1 VYINEEEIYN
11 VMEKIRLDKILS
23 KSGFGSRTDS
33 KKLIR
38 AGRVTIDGKKALS
51 SSEKAF
57 PESVMVDGKKVEY
70 KEFVYIIL
78 NKPAGVIS
86 ATEDKKKETVL
97 DLLPE
102 HYKTYELF
110 PVGRLDIDTEGFL
123 LITNDGPLAH
133 NLLSPNKHCPKTYYV
148 ETERKPSEKDM
159 QKLRDGVYIGEGITT
174 SPAEAEFHEKGIL
187 LTIYEGKFHQVKRML
202 EAVDNKVTYLKRVA
216 MGNMKLPENLST
228 GEFIEVDLLFV
239 QNA

>member
-1 VYINEEEIYN
+1 
-11 VMEKIRLDKILS
+11 MEKVRIDKILS

-33 KKLIR
+33 KKIIKS
-38 AGRVTIDGKKALS
+38 GRVTASGKRVVS
-51 SSEKAF
+51 SSEKF
-57 PESVMVDGKKVEY
+57 YPEDVCVDGKKVEY

-86 ATEDKKKETVL
+86 ATEDKKKETVI
-97 DLLPE
+97 DLLPQC
-102 HYKTYELF
+102 YKTYDLF

-148 ETERKPSEKDM
+148 ETQRKPTEDELN
-159 QKLRDGVYIGEGITT
+159 KLRDGVYIGEGITT
-174 SPAEAEFHEKGIL
+174 APAKAEYFEEGIL

-202 EAVDNKVTYLKRVA
+202 EAVENKVVYLKRLS
-216 MGNMKLPENLST
+216 MGNMTLPEGLKT
-228 GEFIEVDLLFV
+228 GEYTEVDIHFV

>member
-1 VYINEEEIYN
+1 
-11 VMEKIRLDKILS
+11 MEKIRLDKILS

-38 AGRVTIDGKKALS
+38 AGRVAVNGKKALS
-51 SSEKAF
+51 SSEKAY
-57 PESVMVDGKKVEY
+57 PENVTVDGKKVEY

-86 ATEDKKKETVL
+86 ATEDRKKETVL

-102 HYKTYELF
+102 CYNNYDLF

-133 NLLSPNKHCPKTYYV
+133 NLLSPNKHCPKTYYAETIRKPD
-148 ETERKPSEKDM
+148 ETEM
-159 QKLRDGVYIGEGITT
+159 QKLREGVYIGEGVTT
-174 SPAEAEFHEKGIL
+174 TPAEAEYFKNGIL

-202 EAVDNKVTYLKRVA
+202 EAVDNKVTYLKRLS
-216 MGNMKLPENLST
+216 MGNMKLPEGLET
-228 GEFIEVDLLFV
+228 GEYVEVDLSFV

>member
-1 VYINEEEIYN
+1 
-11 VMEKIRLDKILS
+11 MEKIRIDKILS
-23 KSGFGSRTDS
+23 KSGYGSRTDS

-38 AGRVTIDGKKALS
+38 AGRVTVSGKKVLS
-51 SSEKAF
+51 SSEKAS
-57 PESVMVDGKKVEY
+57 PENVCVDGKKVEY

-78 NKPAGVIS
+78 NKPSGVIS
-86 ATEDKKKETVL
+86 ATEDRKKETVL
-97 DLLPE
+97 DLMPDC
-102 HYKTYELF
+102 YKTYDLF

-148 ETERKPSEKDM
+148 ETKRPPTEDEM
-159 QKLRDGVYIGEGITT
+159 QKLRDGIYIGEGITT
-174 SPAEAEFHEKGIL
+174 SQAKAEYSENGIL

-202 EAVDNKVTYLKRVA
+202 EAVDNKVTYLKRLS
-216 MGNMKLPENLST
+216 MGNMVLPKDLKT
-228 GEFIEVDLLFV
+228 GEYIEVDLSFV

>member
-1 VYINEEEIYN
+1 
-11 VMEKIRLDKILS
+11 MEKIRLDKILS

-33 KKLIR
+33 KKLIKSR
-38 AGRVTIDGKKALS
+38 RVAIDGKVAVS
-51 SSEKAF
+51 SSEKAD
-57 PESVMVDGKKVEY
+57 PLAVTVDGKQVNY

-102 HYKTYELF
+102 KYNNYDLF

-148 ETERKPSEKDM
+148 ETVKSLTEEDM
-159 QKLRDGVYIGEGITT
+159 EKLRKGVYIGEGITT
-174 SPAEAEFHEKGIL
+174 SPAEAEYAEKGIL

-202 EAVDNKVTYLKRVA
+202 EAVDNKVTYLKRMS
-216 MGNMKLPENLST
+216 MGNMKLPDNLKT
-228 GEFIEVDLLFV
+228 GEFTEVSQDFV

>member
-1 VYINEEEIYN
+1 
-11 VMEKIRLDKILS
+11 MEKIRLDKILS

-33 KKLIR
+33 KKLIKSR
-38 AGRVTIDGKKALS
+38 RVAVDGKIALS
-51 SSEKAF
+51 SSEKAD
-57 PESVMVDGKKVEY
+57 PLTVTVDGKQVNY

-102 HYKTYELF
+102 KYNNYDLF

-148 ETERKPSEKDM
+148 ETVKSLTEEDM
-159 QKLRDGVYIGEGITT
+159 EKLRKGVYIGEGITT
-174 SPAEAEFHEKGIL
+174 SPAEAEYAGKGIL

-202 EAVDNKVTYLKRVA
+202 EAVDNKVTYLKRIS
-216 MGNMKLPENLST
+216 MGNMKLPDNLKT
-228 GEFIEVDLLFV
+228 GEFTEVSQDFV